1 MITACHSR
9 SRYSVSPFW
18 ESGCDAEPDP
28 LTWTWMH
35 SWPAQDRGD
44 GIPPE
49 EWSTW
54 AGPAWETEGG
64 RVSAGPAKHTQ
75 LTANPPALICYSSP
89 QIRRMCNGT
98 VAIDYESHIKTH
110 ERR

>member
-28 LTWTWMH
+28 LTWTWTH

-54 AGPAWETEGG
+54 AGPAWEAEGG
-64 RVSAGPAKHTQ
+64 RVSAGRMKH
-75 LTANPPALICYSSP
+75 S
-89 QIRRMCNGT
+89 
-98 VAIDYESHIKTH
+98 
-110 ERR
+110 